1 MTLQRTGRVGTAAPQ
16 DYWLTKK
23 PLTPPQPASP
33 PSPLGLKGRSGAR
46 PRVLSD
52 RNPVACACLCRCV
65 RVCSLPVI
73 FPLPYRRLR
82 SLWPSFSPLL
92 GQSWGM
98 SFGLSCAS
106 AYVCACVCVR
116 GLRSPFAE
124 PQPRQEAVIRAKR
137 RLNTR
142 LALPLSQ
149 EQSCHVQRLELLI
162 TSCRDNWGIS
172 SFFWGSFASLML
184 LLFTF
189 LLAWVLLSGCLAE
202 QGR

>member
-1 MTLQRTGRVGTAAPQ
+1 MLNCIF
-16 DYWLTKK
+16 
-23 PLTPPQPASP
+23 PLTFDPPAHRTCWNRCTSRLLADETPPPPASP

-52 RNPVACACLCRCV
+52 RNPVARACLCRCV

-73 FPLPYRRLR
+73 FPLSCRLR

-92 GQSWGM
+92 GQSRGM

-106 AYVCACVCVR
+106 AYVCVCVR

-162 TSCRDNWGIS
+162 MSCRDNWGIS
-172 SFFWGSFASLML
+172 FFF
-184 LLFTF
+184 F
-189 LLAWVLLSGCLAE
+189 
-202 QGR
+202 GRLPV